1 VKDLLVTPQALRGR
15 TLAAERYSVEALSQ
29 LLAT

>member
-1 VKDLLVTPQALRGR
+1 VKDLLVNTQVLRVR
-15 TLAAERYSVEALSQ
+15 KLAAERYSVEALSR